1 MRLDDSRF
9 WLGRTIRWTCTDGP
23 VAGQTFEHRFDQ
35 RARGPAGKAA
45 PSGFIA
51 VVPVDKDVVVVSHLA
66 ENGQALMATLNFAD
80 KQMSGFLLSRDSW
93 TRQKGRFELLSPP
106 S

>member
-1 MRLDDSRF
+1 MTAMLPLDKSTF

-23 VAGQTFEHRFDQ
+23 VAGRTFEHRFDQ
-35 RARGPAGKAA
+35 RERGPAA
-45 PSGFIA
+45 FIT
-51 VVPVDKDVVVVSHLA
+51 VVPIDKDIVVVSHLA
-66 ENGQALMATLNFAD
+66 KNGQALMATLNFAD
-80 KQMSGFLLSRDSW
+80 QQMSGFILSRHSW